1 MKEMEYGTAPVD
13 HNQQV
18 ICMISTASVP
28 ATALLVILA
37 EISITLHSCLIFRT
51 DDSTEPPNSVH

>member
-28 ATALLVILA
+28 ATALLVTHLS
-37 EISITLHSCLIFRT
+37 EITNIYNITLLPDF
-51 DDSTEPPNSVH
+51 